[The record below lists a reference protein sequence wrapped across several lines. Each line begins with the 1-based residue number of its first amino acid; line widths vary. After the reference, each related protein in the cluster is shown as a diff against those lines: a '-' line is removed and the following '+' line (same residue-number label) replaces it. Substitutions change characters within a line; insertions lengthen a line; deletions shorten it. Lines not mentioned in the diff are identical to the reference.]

1 MFAGPQT
8 PSETM
13 WAARDPSGY
22 DATADPSRERTRR
35 DSRKAVSMGKN
46 IYVGNLPYD
55 TTGDDLVELFQ
66 TYGTVTSGQV
76 IIDKFSGRSRGFG
89 FVEMDRD
96 DEAQTA
102 IDALN
107 GTPYGGR
114 PLTVNEARPREERG
128 GGGGGR
134 SYGGGG
140 GGGRGGYGGGGGGSG
155 GYGGGG
161 GGYGGG
167 GGDRGNYG
175 GGYGERSY

>member
-1 MFAGPQT
+1 
-8 PSETM
+8 
-13 WAARDPSGY
+13 
-22 DATADPSRERTRR
+22 
-35 DSRKAVSMGKN
+35 MGKN

-89 FVEMDRD
+89 FVEMSRD
-96 DEAQTA
+96 DEAQAA

-128 GGGGGR
+128 GGGGG
-134 SYGGGG
+134 
-140 GGGRGGYGGGGGGSG
+140 GGRGGYGGGGGGS
-155 GYGGGG
+155 YGGGG

-167 GGDRGNYG
+167 SGYG
-175 GGYGERSY
+175 GGGGSYGSGGGY